1 MTDQPQEAFRF
12 WIVAA
17 MHICISLVAQS
28 LGLLIGAAC
37 HVQVRWK
44 STLTDP
50 IYYCLL
56 HLSNFYLTIKLLYIW
71 CFQNAV
77 FIGPITTIPIFL
89 FAGFFVTLKAV
100 PAYLRWVSWLSYARY
115 SFQSTLTAV
124 YGFDRDNLKCTQ
136 AYCHFKHPKKFLEQI
151 DAVEIDVVQQSLCLL
166 GILVVCRILSYYA
179 LRLKI
184 MVEKQ

>member
-37 HVQVRWK
+37 HVQV
-44 STLTDP
+44 SYILP
-50 IYYCLL
+50 ISPSAFHRS
-56 HLSNFYLTIKLLYIW
+56 HLEIYWNLINLIL
-71 CFQNAV
+71 FQNAV

-124 YGFDRDNLKCTQ
+124 YGFGRDNLKCNQ

-151 DAVEIDVVQQSLCLL
+151 DAVDIDVVQQSLCLL
-166 GILVVCRILSYYA
+166 GLLVVCRILSYYA